1 MIRSR
6 TQETVVTITAEVVAL
21 AELAR
26 HHLLGVLPC
35 QALALATDAVS
46 AVVAQSLGGV
56 VRPASCLPLSL
67 QICNS
72 SLSFSIKIDSHFR
85 LQNYSTAYMQ

>member
-26 HHLLGVLPC
+26 HHLLGVLPR

-67 QICNS
+67 QIC
-72 SLSFSIKIDSHFR
+72 SFCLASGLR
-85 LQNYSTAYMQ
+85 MR